1 MQIPE
6 ADQSSNTN
14 FERLRRTASSLAAT
28 ALAPT
33 TSDRYGRAWGRFKNF
48 CSANNFDPLSAEGP
62 LVATWIVSRA
72 EETDSPNVLESDL
85 KSVKC
90 FRLAAKAPIKN
101 FYIATAALEGCQKKM
116 EAKSRVRLPIDP
128 DTAHMLIRIA
138 LQENG
143 HHSFVGIRQ
152 AAIYA
157 LKYYL
162 TARFEEVRGLELRQI
177 VSQGASLEVT
187 ILKGKKNQKK
197 KAQRCVIHPISS
209 AA

>member
-1 MQIPE
+1 M
-6 ADQSSNTN
+6 
-14 FERLRRTASSLAAT
+14 
-28 ALAPT
+28 
-33 TSDRYGRAWGRFKNF
+33 G
-48 CSANNFDPLSAEGP
+48 
-62 LVATWIVSRA
+62 
-72 EETDSPNVLESDL
+72 LESDL

-101 FYIATAALEGCQKKM
+101 FYIAIVALEGCQKKM
-116 EAKSRVRLPIDP
+116 EAKSRVRLPLDP

-138 LQENG
+138 LQENV
-143 HHSFVGIRQ
+143 HHCFVGIRQ

-177 VSQGASLEVT
+177 VSKGASLEVT

-197 KAQRCVIHPISS
+197 RPRDVLFILFLLLQRDKPVQSTLSINTWTTVS
-209 AA
+209 ALGTTVRMSMFSLW

>member
-6 ADQSSNTN
+6 ANQSLNPN
-14 FERLRRTASSLAAT
+14 FERLRLSASSLAAT
-28 ALAPT
+28 ALAPS
-33 TSDRYGRAWGRFKNF
+33 TSVKYGRAWGRFKNF
-48 CSANNFDPLSAEGP
+48 CSNNNFDPLSARGP
-62 LVATWIVSRA
+62 VLATWLVSRA

-90 FRLAAKAPIKN
+90 FRLAAKAPIKD
-101 FYIATAALEGCQKKM
+101 FYIGAAALEGCQKKM
-116 EAKSRVRLPIDP
+116 EAKSRVHLPLEL

-152 AAIYA
+152 AAMYA

-162 TARFEEVRGLELRQI
+162 TA
-177 VSQGASLEVT
+177 
-187 ILKGKKNQKK
+187 
-197 KAQRCVIHPISS
+197 
-209 AA
+209 